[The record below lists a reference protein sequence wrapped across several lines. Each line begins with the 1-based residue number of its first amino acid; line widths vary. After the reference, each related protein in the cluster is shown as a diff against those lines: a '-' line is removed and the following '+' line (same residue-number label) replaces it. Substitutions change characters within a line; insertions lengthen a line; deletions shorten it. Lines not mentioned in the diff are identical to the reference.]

1 MIKKYS
7 VKELA
12 TILGCSLTAVNK
24 KIVKDD
30 NNPEIK
36 RYRNRYQTVVEENV
50 TYILL
55 DDEAL
60 EDEKRRSKGF
70 KAGFTNVSNTVSN
83 EYETTD
89 YIDVEPVLQN
99 NNQDKLLE
107 FTQRYINDFTTLQ
120 KTFYDEMRQKD
131 QQIYLLTTSEN
142 QKQAEYL
149 ETQAKNKQLVKQN
162 NVLKTILTVV
172 ITLFA
177 TLAITFI
184 ALNISKNKDAEPV
197 EVPKVET
204 VQETLPQPVVK
215 PVAAPKKPVQ
225 RTNTYQKRTY

>member
-12 TILGCSLTAVNK
+12 AILGCSLTAVNK

-184 ALNISKNKDAEPV
+184 ALNVSKNKDAEPV

-215 PVAAPKKPVQ
+215 PVVTPKKPVQ
-225 RTNTYQKRTY
+225 RNNTYQKRTY

>member
-120 KTFYDEMRQKD
+120 KTFYEEMRQKD

-162 NVLKTILTVV
+162 NVLKIVLTVV

-184 ALNISKNKDAEPV
+184 ALNVSKNKDAEPV
-197 EVPKVET
+197 EVSKVET

-215 PVAAPKKPVQ
+215 PVVTPKKPVQ